1 MNFEK
6 IEQAYTYL
14 LENTQSI
21 QNELST
27 NFYDALIE
35 QNAMYLD
42 GKTDLDIVKNNSK
55 KLKELGLS
63 KEEWRRAY
71 QFLFMK
77 AAQTEPLQANHQ
89 FTPDAIG
96 FIITFLIDQLA
107 KSDQLDVLEVGS
119 GTGNLAETM
128 VNNSRLTIDY
138 LGLEVD
144 DLLID
149 LSASIADVMESSVV
163 FAQGDAVR
171 PQVLKESDLIVSDL
185 PIGYYPDDAIAQRY
199 QVASSEGHTYAH
211 HLMMEQALKYL
222 KPQGVAIFLAPNN
235 LLTSPQSDLL
245 KAWLTDKAQILAMLT
260 LPETL
265 FSNPAY
271 AKTIFVLRKQEEES
285 VQPFVYPFTD
295 LQDQD
300 QVVHFM
306 ESFQNWLK
314 DSEI

>member
-119 GTGNLAETM
+119 GTGNLAETI
-128 VNNSRLTIDY
+128 VNNSRLKIDY

-149 LSASIADVMESSVV
+149 LSASIADVMGSSVV

-171 PQVLKESDLIVSDL
+171 PQVLKESDLIISDL

-245 KAWLTDKAQILAMLT
+245 KDLVERQGSDPCHADLARISLFKSSLCEDDFCLT
-260 LPETL
+260 
-265 FSNPAY
+265 
-271 AKTIFVLRKQEEES
+271 KTRRRVCSALC
-285 VQPFVYPFTD
+285 
-295 LQDQD
+295 L
-300 QVVHFM
+300 
-306 ESFQNWLK
+306 SFYRSPGSRPGGSLHGK
-314 DSEI
+314 FPKLVKG

>member
-1 MNFEK
+1 
-6 IEQAYTYL
+6 
-14 LENTQSI
+14 
-21 QNELST
+21 
-27 NFYDALIE
+27 
-35 QNAMYLD
+35 MYLD

-55 KLKELGLS
+55 KLKELDLS

-77 AAQTEPLQANHQ
+77 VAAQTEPLQANHQ

-119 GTGNLAETM
+119 GTGNLAETI

-171 PQVLKESDLIVSDL
+171 P
-185 PIGYYPDDAIAQRY
+185 
-199 QVASSEGHTYAH
+199 
-211 HLMMEQALKYL
+211 
-222 KPQGVAIFLAPNN
+222 
-235 LLTSPQSDLL
+235 TSV
-245 KAWLTDKAQILAMLT
+245 
-260 LPETL
+260 E
-265 FSNPAY
+265 
-271 AKTIFVLRKQEEES
+271 RK
-285 VQPFVYPFTD
+285 
-295 LQDQD
+295 
-300 QVVHFM
+300 
-306 ESFQNWLK
+306 
-314 DSEI
+314 

>member
-14 LENTQSI
+14 LENVQSI
-21 QNELST
+21 QNELATS
-27 NFYDALIE
+27 FYDALVE
-35 QNAMYLD
+35 QNAIYLD
-42 GKTDLDIVKNNSK
+42 GETSLEVVKNNHQR
-55 KLKELGLS
+55 LKELQLS

-96 FIITFLIDQLA
+96 FILTFLIDQLA
-107 KSDQLDVLEVGS
+107 KSDQVDVLEVGS
-119 GTGNLAETM
+119 GTGNLAETI
-128 VNNSRLTIDY
+128 VNNSRLKMSY

-149 LSASIADVMESSVV
+149 LSASIADVMASSVAFV
-163 FAQGDAVR
+163 QGDAVR

-245 KAWLTDKAQILAMLT
+245 KAWLKEHAQLLAMMT
-260 LPETL
+260 LPESL

-271 AKTIFVLRKQEEES
+271 AKTIFVFKKQEEG
-285 VQPFVYPFTD
+285 QMKPFAYPFTN

-300 QVVHFM
+300 EIVRFM
-306 ESFQNWLK
+306 ESFQNWLQ

>member
-63 KEEWRRAY
+63 KEEWHRAY

-119 GTGNLAETM
+119 GTGNLAETI

-185 PIGYYPDDAIAQRY
+185 PIGFYPDDAIAQRY
-199 QVASSEGHTYAH
+199 QVASSKGLQEVLVSPFLTCRINIHTNHFGFWQKFRQLIIGLLCPSPIITNLTTLTVRADMWYCF
-211 HLMMEQALKYL
+211 LKITIVTIHGL
-222 KPQGVAIFLAPNN
+222 GIHVQG
-235 LLTSPQSDLL
+235 
-245 KAWLTDKAQILAMLT
+245 K
-260 LPETL
+260 
-265 FSNPAY
+265 
-271 AKTIFVLRKQEEES
+271 
-285 VQPFVYPFTD
+285 
-295 LQDQD
+295 
-300 QVVHFM
+300 
-306 ESFQNWLK
+306 
-314 DSEI
+314 

>member
-14 LENTQSI
+14 LENVQSI
-21 QNELST
+21 QNELATS
-27 NFYDALIE
+27 FYDALVE
-35 QNAMYLD
+35 QNAIYLD
-42 GKTDLDIVKNNSK
+42 GETSLEVVKNNHQR
-55 KLKELGLS
+55 LKELQLS

-96 FIITFLIDQLA
+96 FILTFLIDQLA
-107 KSDQLDVLEVGS
+107 KSDQVDVLEVGS
-119 GTGNLAETM
+119 GTGNLAETI
-128 VNNSRLTIDY
+128 VNNSRLEMSY

-149 LSASIADVMESSVV
+149 LSASIADVMASSVAFV
-163 FAQGDAVR
+163 QGDAVR

-245 KAWLTDKAQILAMLT
+245 KAWLKEHAQLLAMMT
-260 LPETL
+260 LPESL

-271 AKTIFVLRKQEEES
+271 AKTIFVFKKQEEG
-285 VQPFVYPFTD
+285 QMKPFAYPFTN

-300 QVVHFM
+300 EIVRFM
-306 ESFQNWLK
+306 ESFQNWLQ